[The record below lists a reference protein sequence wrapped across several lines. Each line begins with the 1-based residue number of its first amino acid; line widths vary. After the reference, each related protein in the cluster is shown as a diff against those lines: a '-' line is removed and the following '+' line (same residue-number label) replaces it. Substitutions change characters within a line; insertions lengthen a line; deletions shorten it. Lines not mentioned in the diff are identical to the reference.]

1 MTVGGNSPHG
11 PGAELPPHTPDAF
24 SSPEADHEQPEV
36 VRPTRQGSIRIQ
48 DAETSTPRPQ
58 TVAEAR
64 QRDKARKEREAA
76 EELAAAQELARE
88 RRSARKRKALIGS
101 VAVAGVAGFI
111 AMTYMD
117 SDRDSEVSAT
127 CVKDG
132 TDEVVP
138 DEYCAR
144 GTGGM
149 GGIFI
154 WAGMPYRYYYGGTNG
169 GVGTIARG
177 GTLELPKNTVGR
189 TPGGSTISRK
199 GSGTSITRG
208 GFGSGSSS
216 HSSGG

>member
-1 MTVGGNSPHG
+1 MDE
-11 PGAELPPHTPDAF
+11 PGAQLPPPSQHTPEAF
-24 SSPEADHEQPEV
+24 PPPRDSAGEP
-36 VRPTRQGSIRIQ
+36 VRSRQGSIRVQ
-48 DAETSTPRPQ
+48 DAETSRPRPP

-76 EELAAAQELARE
+76 EELAEAQELARE
-88 RRSARKRKALIGS
+88 RRAAQRRKMLMGS
-101 VAVAGVAGFI
+101 VAVVGVAGVI
-111 AMTYMD
+111 GMSYLGA
-117 SDRDSEVSAT
+117 DRDPDRQVSAT

-138 DEYCAR
+138 EQYCSSGSSGA
-144 GTGGM
+144 

-169 GVGTIARG
+169 GVGTVARG

-189 TPGGSTISRK
+189 TSAGSTISRSGK
-199 GSGTSITRG
+199 GSGVSITRG

-216 HSSGG
+216 HGSGGG

>member
-1 MTVGGNSPHG
+1 MTIGGNSPDG
-11 PGAELPPHTPDAF
+11 LGAELPP
-24 SSPEADHEQPEV
+24 PEDGTAEPIS
-36 VRPTRQGSIRIQ
+36 RRLGSIRVQ
-48 DAETSTPRPQ
+48 DAETSKPRPQ

-64 QRDKARKEREAA
+64 QRDKARKAREAA
-76 EELAAAQELARE
+76 EELAVAQELARE
-88 RRSARKRKALIGS
+88 RRAARQKKMLIGS
-101 VAVAGVAGFI
+101 VAVVGVAGFI
-111 AMTYMD
+111 AMSYM
-117 SDRDSEVSAT
+117 SADREDDREMSAT

-138 DEYCAR
+138 DEYCSR

-169 GVGTIARG
+169 GVGTVARG

-189 TPGGSTISRK
+189 TSAGSTISRK

-208 GFGSGSSS
+208 GFGSGSA
-216 HSSGG
+216 HGSSGGGHGSSGG